1 MKLSRH
7 AAILGIIRERRVR
20 SQDELRSAL
29 AAQGIRATQA
39 TLSRDIHEL
48 GLVKVSD
55 AEGVF
60 YGTGTEAGSV
70 RPDLGQL
77 VRTLLVSVDGVGPLL
92 VLRTAAGSA
101 GALTAA
107 IDGAGWSEVIGTIAG
122 DDTVL
127 VVTRG
132 PRERETVAE
141 RLRHAG

>member
-1 MKLSRH
+1 VKLERH
-7 AAILGIIRERRVR
+7 AAILRVIRERRIR
-20 SQDELRSAL
+20 NQDELRTAL
-29 AAQGIRATQA
+29 VPLGVRATQA

-60 YGTGTEAGSV
+60 YGTGTEAGAL

-77 VRTLLVSVDGVGPLL
+77 VRALLVSSDGVGPLL

-107 IDGAGWSEVIGTIAG
+107 IDGAGWSEVIGTVAG

-141 RLRHAG
+141 RLRRSG

>member
-1 MKLSRH
+1 MKLSRP

-20 SQDELRSAL
+20 SQDELRTAL

-60 YGTGTEAGSV
+60 YGTGMEAGSV

-77 VRTLLVSVDGVGPLL
+77 VRTV
-92 VLRTAAGSA
+92 
-101 GALTAA
+101 
-107 IDGAGWSEVIGTIAG
+107 
-122 DDTVL
+122 
-127 VVTRG
+127 
-132 PRERETVAE
+132 RE
-141 RLRHAG
+141 